1 MKFSNRRSI
10 FWVTLLMLAPGLAC
24 VSQDSWT
31 PTIDAANDPRASELA
46 QDEAECRELE
56 KTGAGSGKQVGAGAA
71 EGAVVGAVAG
81 AVIGA
86 IVGDPGAGAAIGAT
100 SGAASGGTS
109 MARDSNQ
116 DFKRIFSNCLRERGH
131 PVLN

>member
-1 MKFSNRRSI
+1 MKIRRWRS
-10 FWVTLLMLAPGLAC
+10 TLLVPSLLLAC

-31 PTIDAANDPRASELA
+31 PTIDAANDPRADQLA
-46 QDEAECRELE
+46 KDEAECRALA
-56 KTGAGSGKQVGAGAA
+56 KGGAGSGDQVAQGAVQGAA
-71 EGAVVGAVAG
+71 VGAVAG

-86 IVGDPGAGAAIGAT
+86 IVGDPGAGAAIGAA
-100 SGAASGGTS
+100 SGATSGGTS
-109 MARDSNQ
+109 MARDSNA